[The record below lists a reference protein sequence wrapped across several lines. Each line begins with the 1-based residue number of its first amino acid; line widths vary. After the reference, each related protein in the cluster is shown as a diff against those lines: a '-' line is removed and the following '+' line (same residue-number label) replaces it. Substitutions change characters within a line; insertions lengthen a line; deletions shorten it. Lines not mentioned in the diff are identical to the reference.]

1 MISFFDFQKKIELV
15 KYLKI
20 KSIVSIIEAS
30 HYNLVY
36 SNMSNLTQNNR
47 FDCLKSSSSPRDERS
62 YRRHDSNRR
71 STFDG
76 NRGSY
81 FRRTDRRQPERQS
94 ESTLF
99 NLNNNS
105 FGNYLNIPG
114 VENSSGAYVTP
125 AQRNKDR
132 YTFARRPVNE
142 ETAVDKKPRFPTLP
156 NLKKNLKKNNETTI
170 DYTNVKTAE
179 AIIKKKEE
187 KPATF
192 ETLPKGWIK
201 LKKKSP
207 VSNLEKTNEEGQEE
221 SETPPPYNDEQFQHE
236 CSVACWHTIHHIQ
249 HYRDEHIKT
258 FGAMSPYYGKNSLT
272 NLNYISDSDIEYS
285 DSDDDEKHNSE
296 DDYYDDDY

>member
-1 MISFFDFQKKIELV
+1 M
-15 KYLKI
+15 KYLKT
-20 KSIVSIIEAS
+20 KSIVSIIEATPF
-30 HYNLVY
+30 NLNY
-36 SNMSNLTQNNR
+36 FNMNNLTQNNR
-47 FDCLKSSSSPRDERS
+47 FDCLKSSSSPPRGGHERS
-62 YRRHDSNRR
+62 YPRHDSNRR

-81 FRRTDRRQPERQS
+81 FRRTDSRQREQQS

-105 FGNYLNIPG
+105 FGNYLNISG

-132 YTFARRPVNE
+132 YTFARRPVQE
-142 ETAVDKKPRFPTLP
+142 ETPVDKKPRFPTLP

-179 AIIKKKEE
+179 AIIKKKKE

-192 ETLPKGWIK
+192 ETLPEGWIK

-207 VSNLEKTNEEGQEE
+207 VSNLEKTNDEDQEE
-221 SETPPPYNDEQFQHE
+221 SETPPYNEEQFQHE
-236 CSVACWHTIHHIQ
+236 CSVACWNTIQHIQ
-249 HYRDEHIKT
+249 NYRDEHIET
-258 FGAMSPYYGKNSLT
+258 FEALSPYYGKNSLT

-285 DSDDDEKHNSE
+285 DDSDDDDKRISE
-296 DDYYDDDY
+296 YDYCDDDY